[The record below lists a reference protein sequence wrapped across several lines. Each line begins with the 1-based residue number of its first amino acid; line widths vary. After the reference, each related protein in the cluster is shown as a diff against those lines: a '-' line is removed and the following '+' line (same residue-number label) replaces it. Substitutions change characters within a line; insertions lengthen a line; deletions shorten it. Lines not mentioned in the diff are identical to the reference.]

1 MKPEN
6 VQAAI
11 QALYAY
17 GEAARDDYYALCGK
31 TIQWDLEEIANVL
44 SSSAEYTEEELL
56 SILGIAKTDDGY
68 EWA

>member
-1 MKPEN
+1 MNKNTEVVLN
-6 VQAAI
+6 
-11 QALYAY
+11 ALYAY
-17 GEAARDDYYALCGK
+17 GEAARGDYYALCGK